1 MLDFR
6 KFKVLTFDCYG
17 TLIDWESGILR
28 AVRKVLKNHQLE
40 FDDQTILEAYA
51 RAEAKIQAGAYEP
64 YKRVLRRVMATM
76 SAELLVDPSEEER
89 DALARSV
96 RDWKPFPDTVGALK
110 RLKERYSLAIISNI
124 DDDLFQYSAE
134 YLEVPFDWVVTAQ
147 QAESYKP
154 SHNNFEMAF
163 GRMGFPKKEILHVAQ
178 SMYHDIVP
186 ARQLGVSTVWVN
198 RRGNQVGW
206 GATLPADGKPD
217 LEVPDL
223 ESLADLMEL
232 TA

>member
-1 MLDFR
+1 MLDFQ

-17 TLIDWESGILR
+17 TLIDWESGILH

-51 RAEAKIQAGAYEP
+51 RAEAKIEAGAYEP
-64 YKRVLRRVMATM
+64 YKRVLRRVVATM
-76 SAELLVDPSEEER
+76 SAELLVEPSEEER

-96 RDWKPFPDTVGALK
+96 RNWKPFPDTVGALK

-134 YLEVPFDWVVTAQ
+134 HLEVPFDWVITAQ

-154 SHNNFEMAF
+154 SHNNFQMAF

-198 RRGNQVGW
+198 RRGNQGGW
-206 GATLPADGKPD
+206 GATLPAEGKPD

-223 ESLADLMEL
+223 ASLADLMEL

>member
-28 AVRKVLKNHQLE
+28 AVRNVLKNHQLE
-40 FDDQTILEAYA
+40 LDDQSILEAYA
-51 RAEAKIQAGAYEP
+51 RAEAKIEAGAYEP
-64 YKRVLRRVMATM
+64 YKRVLRRVMAAM
-76 SAELLVDPSEEER
+76 SAELLVEPSEEER

-96 RDWKPFPDTVGALK
+96 RDWKPFSDTVDALK

-134 YLEVPFDWVVTAQ
+134 YLEVPFDWVITAQ

-154 SHNNFEMAF
+154 SHNNFQMAF
-163 GRMGFPKKEILHVAQ
+163 GRMGFPKEEILHVAQ
-178 SMYHDIVP
+178 SIYHDIVP

-198 RRGNQVGW
+198 RRATRDGW
-206 GATLPADGKPD
+206 GATPPADGRPD

-223 ESLADLMEL
+223 ESLAEMIDL